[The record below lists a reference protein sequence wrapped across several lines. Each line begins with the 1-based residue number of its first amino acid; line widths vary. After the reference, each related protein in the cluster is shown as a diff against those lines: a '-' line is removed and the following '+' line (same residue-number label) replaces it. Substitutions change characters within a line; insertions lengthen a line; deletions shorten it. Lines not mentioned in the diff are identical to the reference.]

1 MKLVLSILL
10 LFCLFHNSGNAQ
22 IYNRV
27 TAINDTNFYADRYV
41 VVSRNGLATSTTMG
55 NCDASPYW
63 IGLYGADGYKFEFT
77 HPVKILRLQFFAIN
91 QGEQIAII
99 GNGST
104 YTLTNGNLSQY
115 NCGSTNTAVA
125 TGGLL
130 SHSTGT
136 YSNATVDINFPT
148 AMDSVRIQHMNG
160 LGGGATF
167 SFSFSWD
174 TSVAIKQPFNYTKL
188 CVGDSVKIPFVVDP
202 RYRSN
207 NVFTAQ
213 LSDKNGSFANPVSI
227 GSINTD
233 TNATINWVVPPTV
246 SNGTGYRIRVVSS
259 APVRI
264 SEDNG
269 TNIAI
274 GNIDSAG
281 ITVSGA
287 APPVCEGST
296 ISFSATCNV
305 STATYQWT
313 GPVAFNANYPNPIR
327 NTMVPAFSGNYYSI
341 IKFHG
346 CTARDT
352 IAVTVLPTPSK
363 PQAGSNSP
371 LCIGD
376 NIQLTAGNAGSG
388 VVYKWSGPS
397 GYTASGVQNPVINN
411 STPAMAGYYIVTADR
426 SGCLEQDT
434 IDVGVFSVPA
444 SVSATTNS
452 PICVGDSLLISVDT
466 SSAGVSYSWSGP
478 NNFTRNGQHTFIAPA
493 TVQASGWYVATVS
506 NNGCLFK
513 DSTQVF
519 VYPIP
524 AKPVASYT
532 SPVCGGETLR
542 LSATTV
548 NGASYNWKGPGNFTA
563 SIQNAQ
569 RPGLQIPDTG
579 FYLVSATVNGCAS
592 PSDSVKV
599 SINPT
604 PFVVI
609 QAQPG
614 DTICQGDAATFIA
627 LPNNHSGTPTYLWY
641 VNGIV
646 ASGSTISYSTT
657 GLSNKDVVTC
667 KMTEYTKC
675 STPKTD
681 ESNEIEMQVLPW
693 IAPSVSIT
701 ANPNRTLNPDEYIT
715 FTAQATNAGIQPAYQ
730 WKRNGQI
737 IQGATGHQWS
747 ANTLNDND
755 IITVE
760 LYSSYRCPLPASS
773 TSNAV
778 TVRVF
783 TSVNEL
789 NPLSRLRVYP
799 NPAKDYV
806 VFEQVN
812 MESRAAVTLTV
823 TNMLGQKVYETLF
836 DHSAKTIWDTRN
848 VTAGVYMYHL
858 TSDGNQTYTN
868 RLVITR

>member
-1 MKLVLSILL
+1 MKFVLSILL
-10 LFCLFHNSGNAQ
+10 LFCIFHNNGNAQ

-41 VVSRNGLATSTTMG
+41 VVSRNGLATSTTTG
-55 NCDASPYW
+55 NCDANPYW
-63 IGLYGADGYKFEFT
+63 IGLYGADGYKYEFT

-99 GNGST
+99 GNGNT

-125 TGGLL
+125 SSGLL
-130 SHSTGT
+130 THSTGT

-213 LSDKNGSFANPVSI
+213 LSDKNGSFSNPVSI
-227 GSINTD
+227 GSVNTD
-233 TNATINWVVPPTV
+233 TNATITWVVPPTI

-274 GNIDSAG
+274 GNIDSAA
-281 ITVSGA
+281 VVVNSS
-287 APPVCEGST
+287 APPICQGST
-296 ISFSATCNV
+296 ISFSAACNV

-313 GPVAFNANYPNPIR
+313 GPIGFNANFSNPVR
-327 NTMVPAFSGNYYSI
+327 SLLEPVHSGNYYST
-341 IKFHG
+341 IKFYG
-346 CTARDT
+346 CTVRDT
-352 IAVTVLPTPSK
+352 IPVSVLPMPSK
-363 PQAGSNSP
+363 PVAGSNSP

-376 NIQLTAGNAGSG
+376 TIKLTSGNAGSG
-388 VVYKWSGPS
+388 VVYNWSGPA
-397 GYTASGVQNPVINN
+397 GYSASSVQNPVINN
-411 STPAMAGYYIVTADR
+411 ATLAMAGNYVVTADR
-426 SGCLEQDT
+426 SGCTMKDT
-434 IDVGVFSVPA
+434 VDVGVFSVPA
-444 SVSATTNS
+444 SVSASSNS
-452 PICVGDSLLISVDT
+452 PICVGDSLLLGVDT

-478 NNFTRNGQHTFIAPA
+478 NNFTKNGQYTFVAPA
-493 TVQASGWYVATVS
+493 TAQASGWYVATVS

-524 AKPVASYT
+524 AKPTASYT
-532 SPVCGGETLR
+532 GPICAGETLK
-542 LSATTV
+542 LSATNV
-548 NGASYNWKGPGNFTA
+548 SGASYNWKGPGNFVS

-569 RPGLQIPDTG
+569 RTAIQIQDTG
-579 FYLVSATVNGCAS
+579 YYLVNATVNGCVS
-592 PSDSVKV
+592 VSDSVKV
-599 SINPT
+599 SINPS

-614 DTICQGDAATFIA
+614 DTICQGDAVTFTA
-627 LPNNHSGTPTYLWY
+627 LPNNHSATPTYLWY
-641 VNGIV
+641 VNGLI
-646 ASGSTISYSTT
+646 ASGSSINFTST
-657 GLSNKDVVTC
+657 GLSNKDAVTC

-675 STPKTD
+675 SAAYTD
-681 ESNEIEMQVLPW
+681 ESNDIEMQVLPW
-693 IAPSVSIT
+693 LAPSVSIT

-715 FTAQATNAGIQPAYQ
+715 FTAQAANAGIQPAYQ

-737 IQGATGHQWS
+737 IQGATSHQWS

-773 TSNAV
+773 TSNAI

-783 TSVNEL
+783 TSVSKL
-789 NPLSRLRVYP
+789 NTLNKLKVYP

-806 VFEQVN
+806 IFEN
-812 MESRAAVTLTV
+812 TESSTSLTLTV
-823 TNMLGQKVYETLF
+823 TDMMGQKVYETVLG
-836 DHSAKTIWDTRN
+836 HSAKTIWDTRN
-848 VTAGVYMYHL
+848 VAAGVYMYQL
-858 TSDGNQTYTN
+858 TSDGKQTYTN
-868 RLVITR
+868 RLIIAR